1 MHTRVVVHL
10 IGSCI
15 ALGHCL
21 RRDRWVDFGCRLR
34 RDRGG
39 NVMVILAFGLIP
51 LTFAI
56 GFGIDYSRAQKM
68 QTDLNSIA
76 DAAVLAAVDPAML
89 CQSSATAKAAA
100 TGMFNAQVS
109 GLTDLASVTP
119 TVTVNPA
126 SSAAGCAGSL
136 RTATV
141 AYTATVR
148 NVFSSILGSPTLT
161 VTGSAS
167 SDASQPPSIN
177 FYVTLDVSPSML
189 LPTTSAGIA
198 NLKNGVVWTGAGA
211 FGWPVVGCDFACHS
225 KNSHTWNYGNF
236 VRDVNGNAL
245 YTTGFDTGTVY
256 RVSCSNANVYD
267 VNFNQ
272 IGSSASVTSGATAC
286 GGNYW
291 TSGPSVNNTITLKYR
306 PNGSLFYS
314 SVTVNFP
321 DSWWLAQNYA
331 TINPGQQN
339 ITLRL
344 DAESPAAQNLATYAH
359 NIELLYAGAPT
370 PPVYKLQFFTF
381 AYGAPAAVST
391 SPWDTMTDVATSYSS
406 TFPSL
411 TANAPLMTGIGCWT
425 SSCPG
430 SNAFT
435 DITALLTGMSSTMP
449 SSAGLGTPAS
459 PQNVLIILTDG
470 AQDNST
476 GDGMGAI
483 NANNITQCNAIKAN
497 GTKIAIL
504 YTQYDPATINY
515 TSNPTFNN
523 FASGP
528 VPTIQSQLQS
538 CATRNADGTYLM
550 QTVSTDGDISAALN
564 QLFQNVVQSSRL
576 VR

>member
-1 MHTRVVVHL
+1 MRASLVASLVERGRSL
-10 IGSCI
+10 RLDRLLD
-15 ALGHCL
+15 LG
-21 RRDRWVDFGCRLR
+21 GRLR
-34 RDRGG
+34 LDRGG
-39 NVMVILAFGLIP
+39 NVMVMLAFGLIP

-109 GLTDLASVTP
+109 GLTDLAGVTP

-141 AYTATVR
+141 AYTASVR

-161 VTGSAS
+161 VSGSAS

-177 FYVTLDVSPSML
+177 FYVAMDVSPSML
-189 LPTTSAGIA
+189 LPTTTTGIA
-198 NLKNGVVWTGAGA
+198 NLKNGVIWSGAGA
-211 FGWPVVGCDFACHS
+211 FGWPVVGCTFACHS
-225 KNSHTWNYGNF
+225 QNSHTWNYGNF
-236 VRDVNGNAL
+236 VRDTNGNAL
-245 YTTGFDTGTVY
+245 YTTGFDTGTMY

-272 IGSSASVTSGATAC
+272 IGTGASITNSGATAC
-286 GGNYW
+286 GGNFW
-291 TSGPSVNNTITLKYR
+291 NNGPTVNNTVNLRYK
-306 PNGSLFYS
+306 PNGSGIYTN
-314 SVTVNFP
+314 VTVNFP

-359 NIELLYAGAPT
+359 NIELLYATAPT

-381 AYGAPAAVST
+381 AYGAPTAVST
-391 SPWDTMTDVATSYSS
+391 SPWGTMTDVATSYTS

-411 TANAPLMTGIGCWT
+411 TANAPLMAGIGCWT

-435 DITALLTGMSSTMP
+435 DVTALLNGMSSTMP

-483 NANNITQCNAIKAN
+483 NATNITQCNAIKAN

-504 YTQYDPATINY
+504 YTTYDPNTINY
-515 TSNPTFNN
+515 TAFSTFNN

-528 VPTIQSQLQS
+528 VPTIQAQLQS
-538 CATRNADGTYLM
+538 CATRNADGSYLM

-576 VR
+576 VQ